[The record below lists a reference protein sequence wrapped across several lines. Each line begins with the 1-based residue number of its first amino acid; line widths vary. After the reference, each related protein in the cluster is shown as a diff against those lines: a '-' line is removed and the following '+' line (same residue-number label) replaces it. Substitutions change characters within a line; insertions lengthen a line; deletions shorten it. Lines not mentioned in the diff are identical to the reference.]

1 KASKIAKNQMIM
13 DDLKMYSTNNREF
26 IKRIDECKIKV
37 LINEVHHKGKLSDV
51 LEFQVYK
58 VNVRKLYKEVAD
70 CTMIH
75 KGELS
80 HRVFY
85 PFELYK
91 IKLSI
96 LDNYVTKINN
106 KMVVKYRKIIYR
118 EINKKINQI
127 IDNKKVIL
135 KHYDSFDKA
144 FPESNNNNSIN
155 FIECKI
161 SILQN

>member
-1 KASKIAKNQMIM
+1 
-13 DDLKMYSTNNREF
+13 
-26 IKRIDECKIKV
+26 
-37 LINEVHHKGKLSDV
+37 
-51 LEFQVYK
+51 K

-80 HRVFY
+80 HSVFY

-161 SILQN
+161 SILQNEDTILNIINKEENLTRYIDENDVPDNVSFQKGED

>member
-1 KASKIAKNQMIM
+1 MKNNIIVILFVFILSLSLGCLALKVGLENPFEIALLFLGLFATFGGAYWGAKVSGEKASKIAKNQMIM

-80 HRVFY
+80 HNVFY

-96 LDNYVTKINN
+96 LDNYVK
-106 KMVVKYRKIIYR
+106 KSII
-118 EINKKINQI
+118 KW
-127 IDNKKVIL
+127 
-135 KHYDSFDKA
+135 
-144 FPESNNNNSIN
+144 
-155 FIECKI
+155 
-161 SILQN
+161 